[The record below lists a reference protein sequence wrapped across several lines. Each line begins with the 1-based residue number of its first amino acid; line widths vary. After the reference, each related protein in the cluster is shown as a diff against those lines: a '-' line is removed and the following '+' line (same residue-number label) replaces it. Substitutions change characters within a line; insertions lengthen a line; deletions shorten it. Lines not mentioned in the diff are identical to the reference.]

1 MLQDRNQYGEN
12 GDAQPARGHLHN
24 VGEAERWMSV
34 VSGGVL
40 ALIGLG
46 RRSAG
51 GTALGLGGG
60 YLVYRGLTGD
70 CFLYRSLGLNTAKRA
85 YAVSQ
90 RQGLG
95 VEESVI
101 VNATPED
108 LYAFWRNLKNLPR
121 FMSHLESVKDIG
133 GGRSHW
139 TTQGPAGTTV
149 EWDAEIVGDVAGEL
163 LSWRSLP
170 GAMVPNAGAVR
181 FRAMPGGQ
189 STIVR
194 VSLRYNPPG
203 GALGAA
209 FARLFGEAPQQQIAD
224 DLDRLKTMMETGA
237 ISQSEL
243 RATGLEEGQ
252 PRVKSG
258 TFEEDEM
265 AAQRQ
270 NPEGDNERDADQNKV
285 NETEADQIEADRTEI
300 DEESDIDEALEETF
314 PTSDPPS
321 FSPGRA
327 GGRTREDRDEA
338 PDKDQ
343 NADKN

>member
-1 MLQDRNQYGEN
+1 MLQDRNQYGQTW
-12 GDAQPARGHLHN
+12 DAQPVKGRLHN

-34 VSGGVL
+34 VSGSVL
-40 ALIGLG
+40 ALIGLS

-51 GTALGLGGG
+51 GTALGFGGG

-70 CFLYRSLGLNTAKRA
+70 CFLYRSLGLSTAGRA

-108 LYAFWRNLKNLPR
+108 LYAFWRKLENLPR
-121 FMSHLESVKDIG
+121 FMRHLESVENRG

-139 TTQGPAGTTV
+139 TTRGPAGTQV

-209 FARLFGEAPQQQIAD
+209 FARLFGEAPQQQITD
-224 DLDRLKTMMETGA
+224 DLNRLKTMMETGEIPDA
-237 ISQSEL
+237 EL

-258 TFEEDEM
+258 TFEEDVM
-265 AAQRQ
+265 AAQQRDS
-270 NPEGDNERDADQNKV
+270 EGDNERNRDQNKV
-285 NETEADQIEADRTEI
+285 NETEADQIEVDQTEI

-327 GGRTREDRDEA
+327 GGRTRDRDEA

>member
-1 MLQDRNQYGEN
+1 MLPERREDAGRS
-12 GDAQPARGHLHN
+12 AQPARGHLHN

-40 ALIGLG
+40 ALVGLT

-51 GTALGLGGG
+51 GTALALGGG
-60 YLVYRGLTGD
+60 YLVYRGLSGD
-70 CFLYRSLGLNTAKRA
+70 CLLYRGLGLSTAKRG

-101 VNATPED
+101 VSARADD
-108 LYAFWRNLKNLPR
+108 LYAFWRNLENLPR
-121 FMSHLESVKDIG
+121 FMRHLQSVEDIG

-139 TTQGPAGTTV
+139 VTEGPAGTNV
-149 EWDAEIVGDVAGEL
+149 EWDAEIVGDVPGEL
-163 LSWRSLP
+163 VSWRSLP
-170 GAMVPNAGAVR
+170 GATVPNAGAVR

-189 STIVR
+189 STVVE

-209 FARLFGEAPQQQIAD
+209 FARLLGEAPQQQIAD
-224 DLDRLKTMMETGA
+224 DLNRLKRMMETGA
-237 ISQSEL
+237 IPDAEL
-243 RATGLEEGQ
+243 RVTGLEKGQ

-270 NPEGDNERDADQNKV
+270 NSEGDNERDRDQKEA
-285 NETEADQIEADRTEI
+285 NEIEADQTEI

-327 GGRTREDRDEA
+327 GGRARDRDEA
-338 PDKDQ
+338 HDKDQ
-343 NADKN
+343 NSDKN